1 MVGGQVEIVGV
12 IETRLVIEIVDAVI
26 EKIELIEVRRDV
38 EVILLDQFSEPV
50 IFLAVLV
57 LLLRCLLVLRLRG
70 LLGGLYM
77 LLSWQLLLHCRLFAQ
92 KVLLRR
98 RLLLRRHLLV
108 HAELLLPRLQL
119 MRKRWEGRLS
129 QSSLSLVR
137 RLDLVE
143 LFGLGFAGGVRV
155 SLVL

>member
-1 MVGGQVEIVGV
+1 
-12 IETRLVIEIVDAVI
+12 
-26 EKIELIEVRRDV
+26 
-38 EVILLDQFSEPV
+38 
-50 IFLAVLV
+50 
-57 LLLRCLLVLRLRG
+57 
-70 LLGGLYM
+70 M

-98 RLLLRRHLLV
+98 RLLLRRHLLLQRHLLV

-119 MRKRWEGRLS
+119 MRKRLVGRLS

>member
-1 MVGGQVEIVGV
+1 
-12 IETRLVIEIVDAVI
+12 
-26 EKIELIEVRRDV
+26 
-38 EVILLDQFSEPV
+38 
-50 IFLAVLV
+50 
-57 LLLRCLLVLRLRG
+57 
-70 LLGGLYM
+70 M

-137 RLDLVE
+137 PLDLVE